1 MADGDLQIVRDLRE
15 INDAV
20 RETKT
25 ALNETARDMQSVN
38 RALRLDPESTI
49 LLNEKS
55 ALLEKTLEQTKERSE
70 ELSKAIEEL
79 NQKKNLSGELTNQE
93 QKYLDLYTKQLEDT
107 QRQIVGLSGAV
118 QNHNEVQE
126 VTIEKIKSFSESMT
140 EFQSNLRAMRQVMS
154 GVHSTF
160 LLFGGDDK
168 SAMGQMIKQSQQVVN
183 AMSGI
188 LSMGKL
194 LTATNKTLALSTAA
208 AFAGFYGATAI
219 LNQFDGAG
227 KTVAQTIGII
237 TGAAGSAALAIMAM
251 KGALNPVGVAAS
263 VAAIGVGI
271 AAIKSMLPTKSTEDI
286 ILNTSNSS
294 VSSRASSPT
303 IPSYS
308 SGGTVSSI
316 SYISQGNLTPEQIE
330 NASYN
335 GFIRAINDSGLGN
348 LSIIQRQAQ
357 NPEVFYELSFND
369 LLSVN
374 RRRGTILI
382 TK

>member
-1 MADGDLQIVRDLRE
+1 MAGETTIERDLEIAADAFNRLRKASAESNKELREVQNNLKLNPESSSLLADKQEILARQLQNAKERAEELKNQIELLNSEQAKDIYTTEQITNRNNQLERQLTSVTRE
-15 INDAV
+15 IEGLKGA
-20 RETKT
+20 T
-25 ALNETARDMQSVN
+25 QSHV
-38 RALRLDPESTI
+38 
-49 LLNEKS
+49 
-55 ALLEKTLEQTKERSE
+55 
-70 ELSKAIEEL
+70 
-79 NQKKNLSGELTNQE
+79 
-93 QKYLDLYTKQLEDT
+93 
-107 QRQIVGLSGAV
+107 
-118 QNHNEVQE
+118 EVQE
-126 VTIEKIKSFSESMT
+126 QATESTKSFSESMT

-168 SAMGQMIKQSQQVVN
+168 SAMGQMIKQSQQVVS

-194 LTATNKTLALSTAA
+194 LTSANKTLALSTAA

-227 KTVAQTIGII
+227 KTIAQTIGTIVGVA
-237 TGAAGSAALAIMAM
+237 GAAALAIMAM
-251 KGALNPVGVAAS
+251 KGALNPFGVAAS

-271 AAIKSMLPTKSTEDI
+271 ASIKSMLPTKETLDTNLSTSI
-286 ILNTSNSS
+286 SNSS
-294 VSSRASSPT
+294 RTTTPS
-303 IPSYS
+303 IPS
-308 SGGTVSSI
+308 SGTTGSTTSSI
-316 SYISQGNLTPEQIE
+316 SYISQGNLTKEQVRDAMREAIE
-330 NASYN
+330 
-335 GFIRAINDSGLGN
+335 DSGLGN
-348 LSIIQRQAQ
+348 LRVIERQAQ